1 MDNRNEE
8 SYNSVKLWYNN
19 IDKYVNNINNV
30 LIYIVGINPQN
41 SIDKLKNINNK
52 EFIMNDLNIKN
63 IEFKVCKENDIDSI
77 RQLFNDLINDGYKKF
92 LVQ

>member
-1 MDNRNEE
+1 
-8 SYNSVKLWYNN
+8 
-19 IDKYVNNINNV
+19 
-30 LIYIVGINPQN
+30 
-41 SIDKLKNINNK
+41 
-52 EFIMNDLNIKN
+52 MNDLNIKN